1 MVDAVHAVEQAIRER
16 REWDVRYREHQEAMS
31 AREEQ
36 RRLRRAARKD
46 QKRLRYRVA
55 RPAREE
61 RQRVR
66 QEQLTAELAGEWLV
80 SVRGEAPDGRVF
92 LRDLDVYGPSDDS
105 PFLWF
110 VKVDSEGFLVYVYG
124 DGERVLARF
133 DGGILT
139 WDDGDVYQRV
149 CDAKL
154 EQVQEVTGSMDI
166 DDATGVDDDVDDILG
181 GARAVFLGGAYDWHV
196 EDDDFSEAHPGHAS
210 MARQL
215 MSGGYIAGNCGTR
228 EWLYHHYEY
237 IKGDGVTASLSGA
250 AD

>member
-1 MVDAVHAVEQAIRER
+1 
-16 REWDVRYREHQEAMS
+16 
-31 AREEQ
+31 
-36 RRLRRAARKD
+36 
-46 QKRLRYRVA
+46 VA
-55 RPAREE
+55 RPARKE

-66 QEQLTAELAGEWLV
+66 QELLTAELTGEWVV
-80 SVRGEAPDGRVF
+80 SGRGEAPGGRVF
-92 LRDLDVYGPSDDS
+92 LRDFDVYGPGDDS

-110 VKVDSEGFLVYVYG
+110 VKVDSEGFLVYVYD
-124 DGERVLARF
+124 DGERALARF

-149 CDAKL
+149 CDAKV

-228 EWLYHHYEY
+228 EWTRARGWENCVFAGKH
-237 IKGDGVTASLSGA
+237 KKAGVSWAVGVGVPTRCDQAREGGHTWRCANDQCRIPGSRRATVG
-250 AD
+250 